1 MTKHRIHVNQ
11 SVIRANHKNGENKPV
26 LTVKS
31 GKLNRYAH
39 EVVILGPSRV
49 VYAGDGSGR
58 KPLSCGARVWVE
70 TESELIVRGE
80 PEHEN

>member
-1 MTKHRIHVNQ
+1 MTTHRIHVNGHIIKQ
-11 SVIRANHKNGENKPV
+11 NHKTGENRPV

-49 VYAGDGSGR
+49 VYAGGGSGR
-58 KPLSCGARVWVE
+58 KPLSCGARVWIE
-70 TESELIVRGE
+70 TEAELVLTGDSTYAS
-80 PEHEN
+80 

>member
-11 SVIRANHKNGENKPV
+11 AVIRANHKSGENKPV

-49 VYAGDGSGR
+49 VYAGGGSGR

-70 TESELIVRGE
+70 TESELILTGE
-80 PEHEN
+80 SNHGD